1 MGLFIYK
8 LYNDKISMKNSI
20 EELNDKISKI
30 DGANIQEETTNKNE
44 KQNTNKLET
53 LNTDSDLVKKLYNYV
68 AKFSYYDELIAY
80 QSEKVT
86 EKNMN
91 NSLKLL
97 TVFNNLG
104 KNDATRVEYKYE
116 SEEIP
121 KREHIIYAKDVVE
134 NKAKEIYE
142 ILYIDKTEKL
152 RELWEVKD
160 IESLFEEKINPFIT
174 NILLLLGLEY
184 HKENIKKYNFDN
196 EQIKIQKQ
204 RIREC
209 LLNDIINKHYDG
221 IRISQMLWGTYF
233 INARLIECGRLQ
245 FEPTT
250 NNKIKIHI
258 PAGKNLDIN
267 EVKKAIQNSRELLK
281 KYYNIENPK
290 YICESWLL
298 SKEISKMLDENSNIR
313 KFQELFEIQSSK
325 NGIDDVLNFVFNLK
339 KCDNYNELPETTRI
353 QKSIKEFLINN
364 GTIYEG
370 YGELKK

>member
-1 MGLFIYK
+1 MLFNK
-8 LYNDKISMKNSI
+8 EKIKEALEYYDIKDADYQEKCDRCI
-20 EELNDKISKI
+20 EEIKNNKKI
-30 DGANIQEETTNKNE
+30 Q
-44 KQNTNKLET
+44 
-53 LNTDSDLVKKLYNYV
+53 
-68 AKFSYYDELIAY
+68 
-80 QSEKVT
+80 
-86 EKNMN
+86 
-91 NSLKLL
+91 
-97 TVFNNLG
+97 
-104 KNDATRVEYKYE
+104 
-116 SEEIP
+116 
-121 KREHIIYAKDVVE
+121 

-142 ILYIDKTEKL
+142 ILYIDKTEKF
-152 RELWEVKD
+152 RELWKEKD
-160 IESLFEEKINPFIT
+160 IEILFEEKINPFIT

-209 LLNDIINKHYDG
+209 LLNDIIYKHYDG

-281 KYYNIENPK
+281 KHYNIENPK

-298 SKEISKMLDENSNIR
+298 SKEISKMLDENSNIK

-339 KCDNYNELPETTRI
+339 KCDNYNELPETTRL

>member
-1 MGLFIYK
+1 MLNK
-8 LYNDKISMKNSI
+8 EKIK
-20 EELNDKISKI
+20 E
-30 DGANIQEETTNKNE
+30 A
-44 KQNTNKLET
+44 LE
-53 LNTDSDLVKKLYNYV
+53 
-68 AKFSYYDELIAY
+68 YYDIKDTNY
-80 QSEKVT
+80 QEKCNKCID
-86 EKNMN
+86 EIKNN
-91 NSLKLL
+91 
-97 TVFNNLG
+97 
-104 KNDATRVEYKYE
+104 
-116 SEEIP
+116 
-121 KREHIIYAKDVVE
+121 KRIQ
-134 NKAKEIYE
+134 NKTKEIYD

-152 RELWEVKD
+152 GELWEVKD
-160 IESLFEEKINPFIT
+160 IETLFEEKINPFIT

-209 LLNDIINKHYDG
+209 LLNDIVNKHYDG

-233 INARLIECGRLQ
+233 INARLIEYGRLQ

-250 NNKIKIHI
+250 NNKIKMHI
-258 PAGKNLDIN
+258 PAGKNLDMN
-267 EVKKAIQNSRELLK
+267 EVKKSIQNSRQLLK

-298 SKEISKMLDENSNIR
+298 SKEISKMLDGNSNIK

-339 KCDNYNELPETTRI
+339 KCDNYNELAETTGL
-353 QKSIKEFLINN
+353 QKSIKKFLIDN

-370 YGELKK
+370 YGELKE

>member
-1 MGLFIYK
+1 MLNKEKIKEALEY
-8 LYNDKISMKNSI
+8 YNIKDIDYQEKCDRCIEKIKN
-20 EELNDKISKI
+20 NKKI
-30 DGANIQEETTNKNE
+30 Q
-44 KQNTNKLET
+44 
-53 LNTDSDLVKKLYNYV
+53 
-68 AKFSYYDELIAY
+68 
-80 QSEKVT
+80 
-86 EKNMN
+86 
-91 NSLKLL
+91 
-97 TVFNNLG
+97 
-104 KNDATRVEYKYE
+104 
-116 SEEIP
+116 
-121 KREHIIYAKDVVE
+121 

-142 ILYIDKTEKL
+142 ILYIDKTEKF
-152 RELWEVKD
+152 RELWKEKD
-160 IESLFEEKINPFIT
+160 IEILFEEKINPFIT

-209 LLNDIINKHYDG
+209 LLNDIIYKHYDG

-339 KCDNYNELPETTRI
+339 KCDNYNELPETTRL

>member
-1 MGLFIYK
+1 MLNK
-8 LYNDKISMKNSI
+8 EKIK
-20 EELNDKISKI
+20 E
-30 DGANIQEETTNKNE
+30 A
-44 KQNTNKLET
+44 LE
-53 LNTDSDLVKKLYNYV
+53 
-68 AKFSYYDELIAY
+68 YYDIKDTKY
-80 QSEKVT
+80 QEKCNKCID
-86 EKNMN
+86 EIKNN
-91 NSLKLL
+91 KRIQNK
-97 TVFNNLG
+97 
-104 KNDATRVEYKYE
+104 TR
-116 SEEIP
+116 
-121 KREHIIYAKDVVE
+121 
-134 NKAKEIYE
+134 EIYD

-209 LLNDIINKHYDG
+209 LLNDIVNKHYDG

-233 INARLIECGRLQ
+233 INARLIEYGRLQ
-245 FEPTT
+245 FEPTI

-267 EVKKAIQNSRELLK
+267 EVKKSIQNSRQLLK

-298 SKEISKMLDENSNIR
+298 SKEISKMLDGNSNIK
-313 KFQELFEIQSSK
+313 KFQSLFEI
-325 NGIDDVLNFVFNLK
+325 
-339 KCDNYNELPETTRI
+339 
-353 QKSIKEFLINN
+353 
-364 GTIYEG
+364 
-370 YGELKK
+370 